1 MRPGRRKTRRRWKA
15 GCTRENDIYS
25 QACVTLGLDT
35 PLEHHQ
41 QARVLPR
48 RNAIHL
54 EAGAIL
60 LRTRRGD
67 AGLPIIRA
75 ARVPSFSS
83 GRCTRN
89 TNVPMKL
96 SITR

>member
-1 MRPGRRKTRRRWKA
+1 M
-15 GCTRENDIYS
+15 RENDIYS

-83 GRCTRN
+83 GRCTR
-89 TNVPMKL
+89 THETEYYEIDPTGRLLQLQLKY
-96 SITR
+96 SCIH